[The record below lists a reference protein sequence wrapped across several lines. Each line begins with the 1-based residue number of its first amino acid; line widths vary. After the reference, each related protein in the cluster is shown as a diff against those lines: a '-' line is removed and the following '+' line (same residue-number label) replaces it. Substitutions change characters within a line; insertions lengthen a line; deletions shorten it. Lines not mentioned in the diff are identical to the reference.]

1 MHIFSPSPQLL
12 DVSNYSKVYTE
23 NDINLH
29 ELNDT
34 KIEVLR
40 NVMNDSMM
48 QTYSSLL
55 RPPDRPRRYLSRLRG
70 SSGATG
76 SPSNKI
82 NRWHL
87 IDNIT

>member
-12 DVSNYSKVYTE
+12 NVSKYKKVYKE
-23 NDINLH
+23 NDTNLH
-29 ELNDT
+29 DLNET

-55 RPPDRPRRYLSRLRG
+55 RPPDRPRRYLSRPQG
-70 SSGATG
+70 SSRATG

-82 NRWHL
+82 NRWRL